1 MKVAII
7 GSGNVGRALGTSLTR
22 AGHDVTLTA
31 NDPKHA
37 SDAASEI
44 GASSNASNVD
54 AILGADFVILAA
66 PYAVVRDE
74 VAPEIIDAVR
84 GHVVIDATNP
94 LTADY
99 TGLATEG
106 SSAAEQ
112 FQSLLPGSTV
122 IKAFNTVFASVQA
135 DPSANEG
142 TVDGYVAGDDDDAK
156 QRVLSLVAS
165 IGLTPLDV
173 GPLSSARYLEGMAF
187 INIGLNASN
196 GWGWNTIWRLER

>member
-7 GSGNVGRALGTSLTR
+7 GSGNVGKALGTSLTR

-31 NDPKHA
+31 NDPQHA
-37 SDAASEI
+37 SDAAAQI
-44 GASSNASNVD
+44 GAGSNASNVD

-106 SSAAEQ
+106 TSAAEQ

-156 QRVLSLVAS
+156 QRVLALVAS